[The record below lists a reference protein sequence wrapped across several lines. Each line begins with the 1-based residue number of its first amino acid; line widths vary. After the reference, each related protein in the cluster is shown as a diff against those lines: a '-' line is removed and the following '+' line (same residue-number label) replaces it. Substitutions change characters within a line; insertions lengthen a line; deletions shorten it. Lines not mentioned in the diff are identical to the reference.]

1 MYVNIT
7 TISVTAF
14 CLANQ
19 KGFEAFSIC
28 QSFYV
33 FTTHSPYMGNRKIK
47 SAKFEREAVFYR
59 VRNVYDFLPVN
70 NGLRSKTSLKK
81 YKYRGL

>member
-59 VRNVYDFLPVN
+59 VRNVSTIFYPSTTVYAAK
-70 NGLRSKTSLKK
+70 RH
-81 YKYRGL
+81 